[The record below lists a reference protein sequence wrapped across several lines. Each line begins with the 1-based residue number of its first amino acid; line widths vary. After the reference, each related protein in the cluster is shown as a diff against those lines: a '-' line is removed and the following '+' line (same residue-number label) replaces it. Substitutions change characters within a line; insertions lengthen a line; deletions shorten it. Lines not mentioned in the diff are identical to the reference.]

1 MLSPFSFSYRLFS
14 SVLLVT
20 TLLGATVTAGPLVGA
35 THLLENRGPSKRA
48 TYAHSD
54 RAVRLACRYPSREQY
69 ESISSSKQ
77 CTRSH
82 ELRFTLFLGDAGFE
96 PFVIEAREEGKSRIY
111 INQVKAPRIPP
122 KGVAKEE
129 VAKGRPVKE
138 RLQTHLFLDL
148 SSTKNDYS
156 LAHFE
161 NPANLVKVFQF
172 FSNADTLIAETN
184 KLLKARAN
192 TLVEADPEYR
202 LVHDLKDDLDYINT
216 AMIFLTLFQ
225 TSPGNPLLTTADL
238 SHWKTRYQEF
248 NRIRGFNTVKGP
260 SV

>member
-96 PFVIEAREEGKSRIY
+96 PVVIEAREEGKSRIY
-111 INQVKAPRIPP
+111 INQVKAPRIPT
-122 KGVAKEE
+122 KGVAK
-129 VAKGRPVKE
+129 AWPLKE

-148 SSTKNDYS
+148 SSTKKDYS

-161 NPANLVKVFQF
+161 NPANLVQVFQI

-184 KLLKARAN
+184 KLLKVRAKSV
-192 TLVEADPEYR
+192 VEVDPEYR

-225 TSPGNPLLTTADL
+225 TSPGNPLLTTAVL